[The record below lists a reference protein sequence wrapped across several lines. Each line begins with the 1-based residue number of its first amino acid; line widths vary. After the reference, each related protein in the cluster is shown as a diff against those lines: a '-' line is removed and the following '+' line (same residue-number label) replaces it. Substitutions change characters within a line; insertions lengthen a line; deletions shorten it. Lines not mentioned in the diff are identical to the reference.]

1 MEQQNLLEE
10 VLAEIDYN
18 FGDDKALQDND
29 QGYQLKHNK
38 NKNNGTQHKM
48 LITLNYWGE
57 NNECTYEKESF

>member
-29 QGYQLKHNK
+29 QNYQLKAQQEQEQWHEAQDAYYAK
-38 NKNNGTQHKM
+38 LLGGK
-48 LITLNYWGE
+48 
-57 NNECTYEKESF
+57 